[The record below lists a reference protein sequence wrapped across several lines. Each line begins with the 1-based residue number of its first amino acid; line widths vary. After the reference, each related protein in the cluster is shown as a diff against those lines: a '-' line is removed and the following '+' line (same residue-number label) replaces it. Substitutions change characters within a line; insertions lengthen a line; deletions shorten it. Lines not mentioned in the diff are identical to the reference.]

1 MKDKIYNLLNKIYG
15 GAMMVAFFTGFI
27 PVIPFIIAIIIGGTT
42 GEAIALF
49 MYNKV
54 YPFSFVVASVAVLI
68 GLLAMYI
75 RGEKS
80 LSVESYGK
88 KEE

>member
-1 MKDKIYNLLNKIYG
+1 MKEKLYNVLNKIYG
-15 GAMMVAFFTGFI
+15 GAMLFAFFTGFI
-27 PVIPFIIAIIIGGTT
+27 PVIPFIIAIVIGGTA

-54 YPFSFVVASVAVLI
+54 YPVSFTVASVSVLV
-68 GLLAMYI
+68 GLVAMYI

-88 KEE
+88 KE